1 MMQTKFSMRDRKDD
15 ILKAYEELVEKYKER
30 DQLAKMAE
38 KEIQAQKSTEQE
50 IVKKAS
56 SVTVDDIVKDL
67 ANIKLDIGK
76 VLGNLSDQLATE
88 ANKLSEIQQAI
99 KIEEKNLEEIYDIKI
114 VAETM
119 NLLIQQHTKN
129 KKEFE
134 EEIANLKIQSERE
147 QTQHDE
153 AVKER
158 DIKLK
163 KEREREVEEYQY
175 ALNQKRK
182 KEKDAYEEEKTAQTK
197 ALKEEREKQERE
209 LAERETVVAEKEK
222 EWAELKTK
230 VESFPTEIEKVVE
243 KTRKETSEFTEKE
256 ATYKA
261 ELLAK
266 EYEGAKK
273 VAELNIKNLET
284 TVAKQTAEIQ
294 ALNKQLVNATT
305 KVEDIAVKAIEGASG
320 VKALSAVNE
329 IALEQA
335 KNIRAKKE

>member
-182 KEKDAYEEEKTAQTK
+182 KES
-197 ALKEEREKQERE
+197 R
-209 LAERETVVAEKEK
+209 
-222 EWAELKTK
+222 
-230 VESFPTEIEKVVE
+230 
-243 KTRKETSEFTEKE
+243 
-256 ATYKA
+256 
-261 ELLAK
+261 
-266 EYEGAKK
+266 
-273 VAELNIKNLET
+273 
-284 TVAKQTAEIQ
+284 
-294 ALNKQLVNATT
+294 
-305 KVEDIAVKAIEGASG
+305 
-320 VKALSAVNE
+320 
-329 IALEQA
+329 
-335 KNIRAKKE
+335 